1 MFKGTLFI
9 AALVALTACGND
21 SALSSIEALDGDATA
36 GQALYEANCASCHG
50 TDGTGGSGPNLVHE
64 QPDASEVIQL
74 VYYGEDEM
82 PAFSDSL
89 EDQEIADITA
99 YVVETL
105 ETAGS

>member
-9 AALVALTACGND
+9 AALVALTACGDD
-21 SALSSIEALDGDATA
+21 SALSSIEALDGDAAA

-50 TDGTGGSGPNLVHE
+50 TDGTGGSGPDLVE
-64 QPDASEVIQL
+64 EAPPKSEVIEL
-74 VYYGEDEM
+74 VYYGEDAM
-82 PAFSDSL
+82 PAFADSL

-105 ETAGS
+105 ESSGS